1 MDYQISREVFFN
13 LGGPHGVVRL
23 IVYAI
28 ALLVM
33 ATFIYLLVEEDKGLA
48 PGSSGNADG

>member
-13 LGGPHGVVRL
+13 LGGPHGAVRL
-23 IVYAI
+23 ILYAI

-33 ATFIYLLVEEDKGLA
+33 AAFIYFLVKKIKVWRL
-48 PGSSGNADG
+48 